1 MPAAAA
7 CTPSELSSNTRQPPR
22 ATASRR
28 AASGGTPPKS
38 VMRRCQAR
46 VQRHG
51 VGQGA
56 VAIEQVSVEVA

>member
-1 MPAAAA
+1 
-7 CTPSELSSNTRQPPR
+7 
-22 ATASRR
+22 
-28 AASGGTPPKS
+28 
-38 VMRRCQAR
+38 MRRCQAR